1 MDVVEQGRGAILR
14 LAIALAT
21 LLVMGGVAGAAEIEG
36 QGGEESA
43 APEAAAAKP
52 VRISMDFKDADLKNV
67 LKSFSQQTGINVI
80 ASDEVATRTITLF
93 LEDVTVM
100 DALDRILEAGNLT
113 YERPAG
119 SQIYVVKPKPKAAP
133 EPVPTITKVYRLK
146 FARVSTSRLAKAS
159 EGLASSPT
167 NIVTLPST
175 GTSSTSG
182 GSTSTS
188 TSQTTGTT
196 AGSEIGVDKVVK
208 QLLTEN
214 GAVSV
219 DERTNSLV
227 VTDVPSNFLRIESVL
242 KALDIRTAQV
252 LIEAEVLETTLAKAK
267 DLGVK
272 WGSGTS
278 GTLFQL
284 TPAMHK
290 TNFPFGDWFG
300 RHGWRS
306 VSDADT
312 GLTSSQLGTV
322 DASQAVA
329 ILQAL
334 ERDTDTKI
342 LARPKI
348 LTLDNERA
356 IIQLSTQEAVGFTST
371 VTGSSGASTT
381 AAPER
386 MTTGTILVV
395 TPQVNEHG
403 YITMMVEPS
412 VTKASVSTTI
422 TPPST
427 AGSAVKDPKT
437 RSVRALVRMR
447 QGETLVMGGLID
459 HTEEDVHSKVPV
471 LGDVPIFGAA
481 FRHNGV
487 SRSASELVIFVTPRI
502 LEEPS
507 ETQLASSGTAAPFSP
522 REQEPAA
529 GRQEEMEKRLNA
541 LEREKHL

>member
-1 MDVVEQGRGAILR
+1 MSVVEQGRGPVVRPAIMLT
-14 LAIALAT
+14 A
-21 LLVMGGVAGAAEIEG
+21 LLVMGGIAWAVETDGLS
-36 QGGEESA
+36 GEEPA
-43 APEAAAAKP
+43 APEAPAKP

-67 LKSFSQQTGINVI
+67 LKSFSQQAGLNVI
-80 ASDEVATRTITLF
+80 ASDDVATRTITMF

-146 FARVSTSRLAKAS
+146 FARVSTSRLAKAA
-159 EGLASSPT
+159 EELASSPT
-167 NIVTLPST
+167 QVATLQGGST
-175 GTSSTSG
+175 GTSGTSG

-196 AGSEIGVDKVVK
+196 AGEEIGVDKVVG

-214 GAVSV
+214 GKVTV

-227 VTDVPSNFLRIESVL
+227 VTDIPSNFLRIESVL

-252 LIEAEVLETTLAKAK
+252 LIEVEVLETTLAKAK

-272 WGSGTS
+272 WGSGTA
-278 GTLFQL
+278 GTVFQL
-284 TPAMHK
+284 TPAQHK

-306 VSDADT
+306 ISDADT
-312 GLTSSQLGTV
+312 GLTTSHLGTV

-334 ERDTDTKI
+334 EKDTDTKI

-356 IIQLSTQEAVGFTST
+356 VIQLSTQEAVGFKST
-371 VTGSSGASTT
+371 VSGSSGTTT
-381 AAPER
+381 AEPER
-386 MTTGTILVV
+386 VTTGTILVV

-412 VTKASVSTTI
+412 VTKTSTSII
-422 TPPST
+422 TPPSS

-437 RSVRALVRMR
+437 RSARALVRMR

-459 HTEEDVHSKVPV
+459 RTEEDIHSKVPV
-471 LGDVPIFGAA
+471 LGDVPILGAA
-481 FRHNGV
+481 FRHNDV
-487 SRSASELVIFVTPRI
+487 SNSASELVVFVTPKI

-507 ETQLASSGTAAPFSP
+507 ETQLASSPAVAPLGP
-522 REQEPAA
+522 REQEPAN